1 MKIKK
6 ILGLILFAF
15 VCVLALASCGNS
27 NGTFQTY
34 YNGQIHKGE
43 LYVSR
48 YNDYYLV
55 SGEKIY
61 LIKVVNDNNGEKTT
75 VMSDTRSE
83 KLDDNTWYFAQNH
96 VWYVLINNGQEL
108 MITDISAT
116 WIYTKTD
123 HIEGLQ
129 EG

>member
-6 ILGLILFAF
+6 ILGFIVFAF

-27 NGTFQTY
+27 NDTFKTY

-43 LYVSR
+43 LYVSI
-48 YNDYYLV
+48 YNNYYLV
-55 SGEKIY
+55 SDEKIY
-61 LIKVVNDNNGEKTT
+61 LISVVNDNNGEKTT

-83 KLDDNTWYFAQNH
+83 KIDVNTWYFAQNH
-96 VWYVLINNGQEL
+96 TWYVLINNGQEL
-108 MITDISAT
+108 LTTNIEAT
-116 WIYTKTD
+116 WIYIKTD
-123 HIEGLQ
+123 HIEGIQ